1 MDAYGKRNTTRSS
14 RNARSNA
21 DTSQLNL
28 THRTKNNKLLQYWQQ
43 NAASL
48 LPLAAYFPCFTMG
61 REVPRPQKKSSS
73 HRDPGLR
80 IINGSVGLP
89 ESTRTPKRHLGWFG
103 SFSTVETNRHT
114 DHATSVK
121 IGRILC
127 FVHTATRPK
136 NGKIK
141 KTWDKDKARDEICR
155 ETVHFW
161 PIIFFLLFYL
171 LWSIDFVCIPG

>member
-1 MDAYGKRNTTRSS
+1 MPHRCCHLPHISHA
-14 RNARSNA
+14 
-21 DTSQLNL
+21 SQ
-28 THRTKNNKLLQYWQQ
+28 WD
-43 NAASL
+43 
-48 LPLAAYFPCFTMG
+48 G
-61 REVPRPQKKSSS
+61 RCPAHKKKSSS

-80 IINGSVGLP
+80 IINGSVGSP

-103 SFSTVETNRHT
+103 SFSKVETNRHT

-127 FVHTATRPK
+127 FVYTATRPK

-141 KTWDKDKARDEICR
+141 KTWAKDKARDEICR

-161 PIIFFLLFYL
+161 PIIFFTFYL